1 MKNTLWWNG
10 PKFLTQTK
18 DFWPRH
24 ENFAVEN
31 FDSLDTD
38 VLSVNENLICNAQY
52 NISEIIPVERFSDLS
67 KLFRVTAFVLR
78 FVNNLKARIR
88 GNDLLHGD
96 LKPAEMENARMKL
109 LLSAQ
114 QHIRDDKNF
123 DNLKSNLNVFEDEN
137 KLLRCRGRLENAPL
151 DFESRCPII
160 LPREHHITDLIIR
173 QCHENVKHN
182 GVKDTLTELRSNYWI
197 VRGRQKVKKFVDKC
211 CVCKKVEGRSYTAP
225 PQPPLPNFRLDIGH
239 AFNKFGIDFA
249 EPMFGTARQTKPGQ
263 NAQFVEVEN

>member
-88 GNDLLHGD
+88 GNDLLQGD
-96 LKPAEMENARMKL
+96 LKPAEM
-109 LLSAQ
+109 
-114 QHIRDDKNF
+114 
-123 DNLKSNLNVFEDEN
+123 
-137 KLLRCRGRLENAPL
+137 
-151 DFESRCPII
+151 
-160 LPREHHITDLIIR
+160 
-173 QCHENVKHN
+173 
-182 GVKDTLTELRSNYWI
+182 
-197 VRGRQKVKKFVDKC
+197 
-211 CVCKKVEGRSYTAP
+211 
-225 PQPPLPNFRLDIGH
+225 
-239 AFNKFGIDFA
+239 
-249 EPMFGTARQTKPGQ
+249 
-263 NAQFVEVEN
+263 